1 MIMAIK
7 RIIIAITMV
16 IIMCPQKA
24 SRTDRAPASRYP
36 MGGCGDL
43 LKYLGATEIPIKRA
57 AGSLSLPT
65 IRLEPMPLN
74 YNKTVRKALPVIK
87 TSTFDA

>member
-1 MIMAIK
+1 
-7 RIIIAITMV
+7 MV

-43 LKYLGATEIPIKRA
+43 LKYLGATEIPIKRRLSSRQSFA
-57 AGSLSLPT
+57 PNDPTGTRAPQLQQDRQESSAG
-65 IRLEPMPLN
+65 N
-74 YNKTVRKALPVIK
+74 
-87 TSTFDA
+87 